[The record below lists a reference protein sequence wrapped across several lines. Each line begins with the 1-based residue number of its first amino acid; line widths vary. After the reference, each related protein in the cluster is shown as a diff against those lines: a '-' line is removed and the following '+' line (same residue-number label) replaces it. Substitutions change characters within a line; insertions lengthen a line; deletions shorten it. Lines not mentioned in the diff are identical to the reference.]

1 MAHAPGP
8 ALEGSSPHPVA
19 DFLDLINPASWFRTH
34 KSSSAAAPAAA
45 SQDFLEVLNPLTWF
59 KSADASAS
67 GHSAPHITQN
77 PTPADDAAAAEALGF
92 PPGFLSPE
100 GSGMPEEHSVAAS
113 ERSSGSSSSSSGS
126 SHTSDFSDGTY
137 ASSSD
142 SGSGSSAPAEES
154 DSQNVYEW
162 RQKFKEQLSDS
173 SDVVDMNDGSEDDDW

>member
-1 MAHAPGP
+1 
-8 ALEGSSPHPVA
+8 
-19 DFLDLINPASWFRTH
+19 
-34 KSSSAAAPAAA
+34 
-45 SQDFLEVLNPLTWF
+45 
-59 KSADASAS
+59 
-67 GHSAPHITQN
+67 
-77 PTPADDAAAAEALGF
+77 
-92 PPGFLSPE
+92 
-100 GSGMPEEHSVAAS
+100 MPEEHSVAAS